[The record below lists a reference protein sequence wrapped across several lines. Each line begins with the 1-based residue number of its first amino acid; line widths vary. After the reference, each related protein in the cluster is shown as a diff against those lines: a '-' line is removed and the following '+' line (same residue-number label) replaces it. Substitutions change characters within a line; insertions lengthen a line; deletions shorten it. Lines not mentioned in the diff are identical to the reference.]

1 MSAVLDCSRSCLV
14 DFPVGTNQFL
24 GTDEIVAYLREFL
37 PSDVSCIQLLQQSK
51 ARLSFEGVESA
62 SRLLE
67 TGLVLEGQTFPV
79 LPADPRVR
87 VVYVRDCPHEVSD
100 DSVGEMLSPF
110 GAVRKVSQ
118 VLHKGSPRI
127 SSGTRKVLMS
137 VVKDIPLVLRVMGFD
152 CRVWYAGQPAVCPI
166 CGKPGHRARK
176 CPDHGKCRRCHR
188 PGHIARFCRG
198 AWVSSDA
205 DPEPTADSAAVAMD
219 LEVAPVDQV
228 DVELALRPS
237 SGPQRVVSAASSAPS
252 VSLGSSPVHA
262 DVPPHV
268 PGVPE
273 GTPPVLPG
281 VQSQDPSLPMVMGD
295 PSSDGDPIHAAFP
308 SGPEPVVFVKSTV
321 AAVVMEQPAERL
333 PSRTRFAFVI
343 RDAETRKRFR
353 IDFGSNTRDVFR
365 GRRSF
370 EERRAYW
377 YDHHPSHRPVVWEP
391 AHQAVQLESRE
402 PSCFPT

>member
-1 MSAVLDCSRSCLV
+1 MSAVPDCSRSCLV
-14 DFPVGTNQFL
+14 VFPGGFNSVCGVEETVLGLRGILSSDVTCIQFL
-24 GTDEIVAYLREFL
+24 E
-37 PSDVSCIQLLQQSK
+37 QSK
-51 ARLSFEGVESA
+51 VRISFASAESA

-67 TGLVLEGQTFPV
+67 SGLDVTTHVLPV

-87 VVYVRDCPHEVSD
+87 VVYVRDCPIEVSD
-100 DSVGEMLSPF
+100 DAVEEMLSPF
-110 GAVRKVSQ
+110 GAVRKVTQ

-198 AWVSSDA
+198 AWVSDNA
-205 DPEPTADSAAVAMD
+205 DPDLTADDAETMD
-219 LEVAPVDQV
+219 LEVAPGGQV
-228 DVELALRPS
+228 DVEFAPRPS
-237 SGPQRVVSAASSAPS
+237 SSSQRVGSAASSAPS

-281 VQSQDPSLPMVMGD
+281 VQSQDPSPPMVMGD

-343 RDAETRKRFR
+343 RDTETRKRFR